1 MQQEKRKEITQQ
13 DRRKLK
19 RRYLMFYSRIFDRKT
34 GSLIG
39 YLSDITIEGMM
50 IISEDPL
57 QTGVVHKLRMDL
69 PEDIFGRGHLDFE
82 AYCIWSHQ
90 DVNPNF
96 YIAGFKLE
104 ELKEEDKGIVEKII
118 ESYGFRERQI

>member
-1 MQQEKRKEITQQ
+1 MQE
-13 DRRKLK
+13 RRKLK
-19 RRYLMFYSRIFDRKT
+19 RRYLMFYSRIFDRKD

-50 IISEDPL
+50 IISEATL
-57 QTGVVHKLRMDL
+57 ETGVTHKLRMDL
-69 PEDIFGRGHLDFE
+69 PEDIFGTGHLDFE

-96 YIAGFKLE
+96 FIAGFKLD
-104 ELKEEDKGIVEKII
+104 ELKEEEKEIVERII

>member
-1 MQQEKRKEITQQ
+1 MDE
-13 DRRKLK
+13 RRRLK

-39 YLSDITIEGMM
+39 YLSDITTEGMM
-50 IISEDPL
+50 IISEDEL
-57 QTGVVHKLRMDL
+57 QAGIEYRLRMDL
-69 PEDIFGRGHLDFE
+69 PEDIFGVTHMDIL
-82 AYCIWSHQ
+82 AQCVWSRQ

-96 YIAGFKLE
+96 YIAGFQL
-104 ELKEEDKGIVEKII
+104 LGLTDSDKFIIDQII